1 MIQWDQSLETG
12 FLAIDEQHQELF
24 KRVNEVIEAYNIGKA
39 RQEVKETLQFL
50 EEYVHTHFT
59 MEEELQLQY
68 KYPKYKEHKEMHE
81 YFIKQIAEIKSRY
94 EQNGPKM
101 TVTMAL
107 NRILLTWLR
116 EHILRVDKA
125 FVDYIHSL
133 E

>member
-1 MIQWDQSLETG
+1 VIQWDQSLETG

-24 KRVNEVIEAYNIGKA
+24 KRVNEVIEAYNVGKA
-39 RQEVKETLQFL
+39 RQEVKKTLQFL

-94 EQNGPKM
+94 EQNGPKI

>member
-24 KRVNEVIEAYNIGKA
+24 KRVNEVIEAYNVGKA
-39 RQEVKETLQFL
+39 RQEVKKTLQFL

-94 EQNGPKM
+94 EQNGPKI

>member
-39 RQEVKETLQFL
+39 RQEVKKTLQFL

-107 NRILLTWLR
+107 NRILITWLR

>member
-24 KRVNEVIEAYNIGKA
+24 KRVNEVIEAYNVGKA
-39 RQEVKETLQFL
+39 RQEVKKTLQFL

-94 EQNGPKM
+94 EQNGPKI

-107 NRILLTWLR
+107 NRILITWLR

>member
-1 MIQWDQSLETG
+1 VIQWDQSLETG

-24 KRVNEVIEAYNIGKA
+24 KRVNEVIEAYNVGKA
-39 RQEVKETLQFL
+39 RQEVKKTLQFL

-94 EQNGPKM
+94 EQNGPKI

-107 NRILLTWLR
+107 NRILITWLR

>member
-24 KRVNEVIEAYNIGKA
+24 KRVNEVIEAYNVGKA
-39 RQEVKETLQFL
+39 RQEVKKTLQFL

>member
-94 EQNGPKM
+94 EQNGPKI

-107 NRILLTWLR
+107 NRILITWLR